1 MVPTWGGSERQGR
14 KAGCR
19 RARGA
24 VVEARFKEYVWPRQY
39 DCVGLALA
47 LPRAAQM
54 LRLGRSW

>member
-1 MVPTWGGSERQGR
+1 M
-14 KAGCR
+14 
-19 RARGA
+19 
-24 VVEARFKEYVWPRQY
+24 EARFKEYVWPRQY